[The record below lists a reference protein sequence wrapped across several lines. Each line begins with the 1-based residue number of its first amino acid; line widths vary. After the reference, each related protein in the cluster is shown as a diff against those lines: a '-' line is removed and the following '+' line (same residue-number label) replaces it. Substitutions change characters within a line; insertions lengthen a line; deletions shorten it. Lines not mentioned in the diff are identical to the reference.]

1 MTPEERNMGASR
13 TPTVFFPRRSF
24 AKVCRKRSEGSIH
37 SGSSG
42 GSVETAAL
50 RQAARLRASSARLA
64 HFRRSPRDMAA
75 STEGGLAAENPSE
88 LSSHITAP
96 GILKIFG
103 NEICEGANYKSVLAT
118 TYSCA
123 KALLKEALERYSLSK
138 TEADDY
144 VLCDVIGCVGE
155 SQWKTECLRVV
166 GDNEKPLLLQSLWK
180 PKEGYARRFEIH
192 RRASVEEKIS
202 REKDTVTAGLN
213 AQARKLQKT
222 RSRGKSVLLEIATRE
237 RGRADVGSALWRSRS
252 EADVTSDG
260 PGERGKAW
268 GSHLG
273 EGLGE
278 GMENKARPCLSSR
291 GPKKS
296 STQFSIHPPTDFP
309 YLLLLL
315 GYSHSQDFIIYP
327 IHEGQH
333 VFGCPT
339 SAFDHEEEENFLVD
353 FSLWAPDILPQH
365 CVLRRVE
372 SSPDQGM
379 ETVVLLGPLGSAHVK
394 RNGVRLSEEAQLWP
408 GDLVGLGE
416 HYLLMY
422 KDPMA
427 SEALWPSSLAPPLC
441 NLRIPGSSD
450 WKLRAP
456 GKVAPSLRDTEGR
469 ELTLVFSP
477 EEEQGVLKEI
487 FSAAEQN
494 GTVHSLTT
502 SLALGLCLQQYSR
515 QSNPDNLRRL
525 LLLIAQE
532 VQTATWESA
541 KNLTAVQPEIVSQD
555 DGEERPEKRQPMAI
569 DELIVLLRPLAIWMA
584 NALELLHFIQLE
596 LPLLLQE
603 SPPQGEEE
611 DDHEEQ
617 IAQLEM
623 HLDAVRS
630 ASEKAMTVL
639 EEVIMF
645 TFQQCVFYLTKTLY
659 HLLSGML
666 DSHPFCENGH
676 LQVPEEVNRLLTVF
690 KRTME
695 FLGDSQVHWEFTSQL
710 FSYLFF
716 FVNALLFNMLM
727 EKGSGGGYYQW
738 SHGVQ
743 IRANLDTLMD
753 WIHEAGLGELAL
765 ECLSKLSTAVNLIAT
780 PKDHLLQDS
789 WSSLRKR
796 FPQLNPAQLHHILR
810 GYSLSRTCP
819 PAWTPTA
826 EDTSAALRTV
836 DILESLDHHPP
847 LILPSTGFV
856 LELRRPV
863 CDPILLAQVQLL
875 QEVLNHPTP
884 VNQQPCAAVPV
895 EAKVTKRTPLPMAQ
909 LELGPELVWPC
920 LTDPQDETTAS
931 AEMSSGE
938 KEHLLSLPDSRGY
951 NEQTDQQT
959 ERHHDYTCNNT
970 PPEEE
975 EGRDVT
981 EHFSVDLERG
991 PCGFGLSLMDG
1002 SGNQTQMT
1010 GIYIKSV
1017 LPESPAAQSRGLFPG
1032 DHILEV
1038 NGVSLAGM
1046 DCHIGKEVIQGSGDR
1061 VKLLVTRTTW
1071 GQITEDSS
1079 L

>member
-1 MTPEERNMGASR
+1 MP
-13 TPTVFFPRRSF
+13 
-24 AKVCRKRSEGSIH
+24 RKRGPLPVPKRLGGELSTPPPCS

-532 VQTATWESA
+532 VQTATWVNFCTVLS
-541 KNLTAVQPEIVSQD
+541 LYDCSY

-617 IAQLEM
+617 I
-623 HLDAVRS
+623 DAVRS

-884 VNQQPCAAVPV
+884 VNQQVMPPPSFLKSQC
-895 EAKVTKRTPLPMAQ
+895 KV
-909 LELGPELVWPC
+909 
-920 LTDPQDETTAS
+920 
-931 AEMSSGE
+931 
-938 KEHLLSLPDSRGY
+938 HLLFTDAVLQEDRKENVCVFALPG
-951 NEQTDQQT
+951 
-959 ERHHDYTCNNT
+959 NNT